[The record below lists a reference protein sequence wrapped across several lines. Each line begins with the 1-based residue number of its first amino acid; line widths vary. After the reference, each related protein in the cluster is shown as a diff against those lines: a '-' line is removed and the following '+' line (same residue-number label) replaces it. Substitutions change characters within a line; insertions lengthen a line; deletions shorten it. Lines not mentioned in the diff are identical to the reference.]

1 MLRGMAKEHTSAR
14 YPHHLFGRMR
24 NRGLVLLAAL
34 LLQLVLYP
42 VISAKDSPN
51 VSWIVAYWLAT
62 PLIGVFQLAT
72 RWWMVW
78 VAVLCGMV
86 ILMLALLTRV
96 QVFSIP
102 GEAIVLLGMA
112 IYISATIAIGRAALF
127 SQELLDNRLY
137 AGFSAY
143 LLMGYFFAAV
153 HHWVWMRDPAAY
165 QVGNQPGAADLHIA
179 DFIYFS
185 FSTLTT
191 AGFGDI
197 VAVSRGARLTC
208 MLEAVTGVLM
218 PATFIARLLSQ
229 QARKSA

>member
-1 MLRGMAKEHTSAR
+1 
-14 YPHHLFGRMR
+14 MR

-42 VISAKDSPN
+42 VVIERDSPN
-51 VSWIVAYWLAT
+51 ISWIVAYWLAT
-62 PLIGVFQLAT
+62 PLFGVVQLAS
-72 RWWMVW
+72 RWWMII
-78 VAVLCGMV
+78 VAALCVVVIVL
-86 ILMLALLTRV
+86 LALLN
-96 QVFSIP
+96 QVAVVSIP
-102 GEAIVLLGMA
+102 GEVLVMLGMA
-112 IYISATIAIGRAALF
+112 IYLLAAIAIGRAALF
-127 SQELLDNRLY
+127 SHELVDNRLY

-143 LLMGYFFAAV
+143 LLIGYFFAAV
-153 HHWVWMRDPAAY
+153 HHWVWLQDPTAY
-165 QVGNQPGAADLHIA
+165 QVQGETGPPDLHIS

-218 PATFIARLLSQ
+218 PATFIARLLTQ
-229 QARKSA
+229 QLKKPG